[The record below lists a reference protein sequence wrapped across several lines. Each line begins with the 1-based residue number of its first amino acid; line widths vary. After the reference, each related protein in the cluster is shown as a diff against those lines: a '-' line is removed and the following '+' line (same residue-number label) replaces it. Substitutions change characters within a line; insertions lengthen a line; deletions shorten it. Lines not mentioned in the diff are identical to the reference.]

1 MAEAA
6 HKTIIS
12 LFFFFFIF
20 SSPKLFHIPREIKR
34 QRGFDIPWHFSWKAP
49 WDSSWCHH
57 QRWERGQ
64 RRLSSP
70 AQMPGKRCGRRDTKN
85 KLGAFPFFFPLQG
98 RAHRLRLRV
107 IHSQPVDVGA
117 HRSVPI
123 SQCPHPPACPDLP
136 AQVTQNQIQTQSNS
150 SIPSSGCSLGA
161 GIPLISSTIPL
172 GIGEDIKRSCF
183 QFPSSKGFINK
194 RCG

>member
-1 MAEAA
+1 MIFPGTSRGKLPGILRGATTSAGNGGRGGSAPQHRCLARGVEGETP
-6 HKTIIS
+6 KINSGLS
-12 LFFFFFIF
+12 LFF
-20 SSPKLFHIPREIKR
+20 
-34 QRGFDIPWHFSWKAP
+34 
-49 WDSSWCHH
+49 C
-57 QRWERGQ
+57 
-64 RRLSSP
+64 
-70 AQMPGKRCGRRDTKN
+70 
-85 KLGAFPFFFPLQG
+85 FPLQG

-117 HRSVPI
+117 YRSVPI
-123 SQCPHPPACPDLP
+123 SPCPHPPACPDLP
-136 AQVTQNQIQTQSNS
+136 AQVTQNQIQTQCNS